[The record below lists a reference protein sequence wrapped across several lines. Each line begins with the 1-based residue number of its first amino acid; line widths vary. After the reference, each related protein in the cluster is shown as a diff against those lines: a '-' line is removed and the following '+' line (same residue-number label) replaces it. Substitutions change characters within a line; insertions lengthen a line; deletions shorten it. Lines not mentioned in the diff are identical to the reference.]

1 MMSYF
6 KNKKGLLG
14 SLYAIILIGYIIS
27 QLPFLNADA
36 DLIMATG
43 SRGSWTDEGL
53 NTCQIRNFVNHGH
66 FNLLDSDNFLKT
78 PFFSLFLFPFFKLF
92 GISMLRA
99 RLITVLF
106 CATLL
111 LMFFIRKITL
121 FIGVVFVVT
130 TMMLFPI
137 HQYSHLCLAEMYSS
151 ILIVV
156 SALVYS
162 FYFRE
167 NRYLPLVL
175 LFALLSLSVLFKI
188 QFIYVLAIPLLIKM
202 ADYILDR
209 SIANRNQLIAA
220 CIILICVVFG
230 IVFILYMPFK
240 EAWLQIA
247 KQQSGTFSLETI
259 TVDLI
264 WENLKL
270 NFLSKRY
277 LMFTVFFV
285 FSFFIAIKHIVSKQH
300 PKEYLTLLMVS
311 VSWIIVELHKLGFTY
326 LPIRYLISFYLSM
339 GFLMSVV
346 MGYYLSQAKFLHRS
360 IAISCLLAMFLMNS
374 YFYKQAFFSRSYTV
388 QKMNSYFQKLTSE
401 KDVVIG
407 PWAPSFTWE
416 TKCFSYPIWAN
427 FLGDRDIIKY
437 YRPDFIVS
445 EYNQKDSGFAYK
457 KNDINLDDLCD
468 SLTQAKVAFWKVNV
482 YLVKKQIR

>member
-1 MMSYF
+1 MKGYF
-6 KNKKGLLG
+6 EKKTGWLG
-14 SLYAIILIGYIIS
+14 VFYVLILIGYILS

-36 DLIMATG
+36 DLIMASG

-53 NTCQIRNFVNHGH
+53 NTCQIRNLVNHGH

-92 GISMLRA
+92 GISMLGA

-111 LMFFIRKITL
+111 LTFFLRKTTL

-130 TMMLFPI
+130 TMLLFPI

-156 SALVYS
+156 AALVYS
-162 FYFRE
+162 FYPTE

-175 LFALLSLSVLFKI
+175 LFALFSLSVLFKI
-188 QFIYVLAIPLLIKM
+188 QFIYVLAIPLLIKT
-202 ADYILDR
+202 ADYILDS
-209 SIANRNQLIAA
+209 SIATRNQLIAA
-220 CIILICVVFG
+220 CIILIFVVFG
-230 IVFILYMPFK
+230 CVFIWYFPFK

-247 KQQSGTFSLETI
+247 KQQSGGFSIEAVTF
-259 TVDLI
+259 DLI
-264 WENLKL
+264 YENTRQH
-270 NFLSKRY
+270 FFSRRY
-277 LMFTVFFV
+277 IMFTVFFV

-300 PKEYLTLLMVS
+300 PKEYITLLMVS

-346 MGYYLSQAKFLHRS
+346 IGYYLFQATIIERLL
-360 IAISCLLAMFLMNS
+360 AISCLLAMFLMNS
-374 YFYKQAFFSRSYTV
+374 YFYKQAFFSRSFSV
-388 QKMNSYFQKLTSE
+388 KNMNTYFRKLTSE
-401 KDVVIG
+401 HDVVIG
-407 PWAPSFTWE
+407 AWAPAFTWE
-416 TKCFSYPIWAN
+416 TKCYSYPIWTN
-427 FLGDRDIIKY
+427 FLGERDIMNY
-437 YRPDFIVS
+437 YRPNFIVS
-445 EYNQKDSGFAYK
+445 EYNQEDSGFAYE
-457 KNDINLDDLCD
+457 KNEINLDDSCD
-468 SLTQAKVAFWKVNV
+468 SLTQSKVALWKLNV
-482 YLVKKQIR
+482 YRVKK